1 MGGGGGARRL
11 RGRRQRRIG
20 GTPVPVAA
28 HARVPDGAQRGGAAG
43 DLASTSAR
51 SELPAG
57 VPVGR
62 TPHRPPAG
70 VHRHRAAPRA
80 RSKCRRSRGRD
91 ARCPRER
98 RARGRDP
105 ALVGRTGPARQR
117 LGLQDRSSAS
127 RGRTSMDAAGFLG
140 RGLADGR
147 ARRAAVRVPAPGAR
161 PRHLPRAVCGPLGER
176 AAGHPRRLRLRSG
189 LESPARAERRLLAD
203 HLEQALP
210 ALRQRQARAN
220 RRYPSAGARRG
231 RLDHRAEDL
240 GGRPCRR
247 RGARSGRGGLP
258 VRGSALLRPGRWRHD
273 DSCLRAG
280 GAWHP
285 PRRRAPHARARAAN
299 VERCREVRMG
309 GAAARHGDGCPV
321 RGPLRE
327 DRADRPRRF
336 AAATA
341 YGRPGGDRAR
351 TGGPE
356 GPRPS
361 R

>member
-1 MGGGGGARRL
+1 VPRGMGRVPRGTLAGARSRRLCDARPLDRPRRSPRAGGPVSQSRPAAVQREARMGGGGGARRL

-140 RGLADGR
+140 RRQG
-147 ARRAAVRVPAPGAR
+147 
-161 PRHLPRAVCGPLGER
+161 PRSGCSTPTSTESRLR
-176 AAGHPRRLRLRSG
+176 AAG
-189 LESPARAERRLLAD
+189 
-203 HLEQALP
+203 
-210 ALRQRQARAN
+210 
-220 RRYPSAGARRG
+220 
-231 RLDHRAEDL
+231 
-240 GGRPCRR
+240 
-247 RGARSGRGGLP
+247 
-258 VRGSALLRPGRWRHD
+258 
-273 DSCLRAG
+273 
-280 GAWHP
+280 
-285 PRRRAPHARARAAN
+285 
-299 VERCREVRMG
+299 
-309 GAAARHGDGCPV
+309 
-321 RGPLRE
+321 
-327 DRADRPRRF
+327 
-336 AAATA
+336 
-341 YGRPGGDRAR
+341 
-351 TGGPE
+351 
-356 GPRPS
+356 
-361 R
+361 